1 MSIEIRLLL
10 IADLP
15 VLERVAEEVFDGPVE
30 RHWATDFLKDSRH
43 QHLVVAVDDGVV
55 VGMVSAVDHVHPDK
69 PPQLWSNE
77 PGVAPTHRRRGIG
90 RQLLQALLTHER
102 QLGCTEAWLGT
113 ESDNLPAR
121 ALYEQAGSAPE
132 PFVLYTFPLAATA
145 VGPGA
150 FPAVTSHCLRAS
162 RARLRRG

>member
-77 PGVAPTHRRRGIG
+77 LGVAPTHRRRGIG
-90 RQLLQALLTHER
+90 RVEHGSGVMNAAWFLTVVVSQSAVAHPDAAQKSSSVTLYARYGLPVHENR
-102 QLGCTEAWLGT
+102 G
-113 ESDNLPAR
+113 PATM
-121 ALYEQAGSAPE
+121 AGVTSGSAN
-132 PFVLYTFPLAATA
+132 V
-145 VGPGA
+145 
-150 FPAVTSHCLRAS
+150 
-162 RARLRRG
+162 RLSP